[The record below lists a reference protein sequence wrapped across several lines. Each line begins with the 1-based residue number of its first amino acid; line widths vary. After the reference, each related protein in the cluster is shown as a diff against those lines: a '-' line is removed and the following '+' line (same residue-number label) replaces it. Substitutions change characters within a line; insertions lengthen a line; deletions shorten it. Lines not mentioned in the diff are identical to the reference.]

1 MRPSSHLL
9 SGSPHMS
16 DQTLRL
22 LRSPVAALAVVTGVI
37 VAAVVVAIGAPV
49 WMAVPVAVVVSTAG
63 VALVD
68 RRPLEAV
75 EAGLGGRLATGEEFP
90 RYHNIVDGLC
100 LSHGIARPDLQVL
113 DSPSVNAAVAADG
126 RSSVLLV
133 TTGALEVLGAVELEG
148 LLAHALVRCRD
159 RSLVA
164 ETKAAFWGRLP
175 GGAGLPAR
183 IDDADTYLAADA
195 AGVALTRY
203 PPGLVRA
210 LTAADVSGSRVDAAP
225 TTAHLWLVRP
235 GISASAHPTIDLRV
249 AALGEC

>member
-68 RRPLEAV
+68 RRTLEAV

-148 LLAHALVRCRD
+148 LLAHAL
-159 RSLVA
+159 
-164 ETKAAFWGRLP
+164 TKAAFWGRLP